1 MNLEQLLG
9 RKILVL
15 DGAMGTQLL
24 ARGAKGCLEL
34 LNVEHREEIEAIHE
48 AYLNA
53 GADIITTNTT
63 CADALCLE
71 QYGLQERSYELARA
85 GAEVARAAA
94 DKYSTTEHPRL
105 VAGSVGPTTRNLT
118 LANDIT
124 PEAVAEAYATVL
136 RGLIDGG
143 VDIIL
148 VESVMDVRNATVVVE
163 ECRKIDENIPIIV
176 SAVLSRIE
184 GRVANGA
191 TIAKFVEDLPM
202 EQIAAIGFNCT
213 NGVKPIESAVKM
225 LGALCTKPIIA
236 YPAAGQPMLAANRF
250 YKELE
255 QICRAGMLNIVGSC
269 CGTTP
274 EYTSSLAKMAARW
287 RPHKFEKRG

>member
-1 MNLEQLLG
+1 MNLEQQLV

-34 LNVEHREEIEAIHE
+34 LNVDNAAEVSSLHE
-48 AYLNA
+48 AYLEA
-53 GADIITTNTT
+53 GADIITTNTV
-63 CADALCLE
+63 CADALCLA

-85 GAEVARAAA
+85 GAELARAAA
-94 DKYSTTEHPRL
+94 DKYSTTEHPRF

-118 LANDIT
+118 LANDTT
-124 PEAVAEAYATVL
+124 PEAVAEAYSTVI
-136 RGLIDGG
+136 RALIDGG

-148 VESVMDVRNATVVVE
+148 LESVMDARNATVAIE
-163 ECRKIDENIPIIV
+163 ECRKINAEIPIVV

-184 GRVANGA
+184 GRVASGA
-191 TIAKFVEDLPM
+191 TIAKFMEDLPM
-202 EQIAAIGFNCT
+202 EDVAVIGFNCT
-213 NGVKPIESAVKM
+213 NGVKPIESAVKT
-225 LGALCTKPIIA
+225 LATISKKPIIA
-236 YPAAGQPMLAANRF
+236 YPAAGQPLMAANRLC
-250 YKELE
+250 KELE
-255 QICRAGMLNIVGSC
+255 QLCRAGALNIVGGC

-274 EYTSSLAKMAARW
+274 EYTAQMAKMAARW

>member
-24 ARGAKGCLEL
+24 TGGAKGCLEL
-34 LNVEHREEIEAIHE
+34 LNVDNAAQVVAVHN
-48 AYLNA
+48 AYLEA

-63 CADALCLE
+63 CADALCLAE
-71 QYGLQERSYELARA
+71 YGLQERSYELARA
-85 GAEVARAAA
+85 GAELARAAA

-118 LANDIT
+118 LANDT
-124 PEAVAEAYATVL
+124 TAEAMAEVYSTVI

-143 VDIIL
+143 VDVIL
-148 VESVMDVRNATVVVE
+148 IETVMDARNASVAIE
-163 ECRKIDENIPIIV
+163 ECRKINAEIPIIV

-184 GRVANGA
+184 GRVASGA

-202 EQIAAIGFNCT
+202 DDIAVIGFNCT
-213 NGVKPIESAVKM
+213 NGVKPVESAVK
-225 LGALCTKPIIA
+225 ALSAVCGKPIVA
-236 YPAAGQPMLAANRF
+236 YPAAGQPLTAANRF
-250 YKELE
+250 CKELE
-255 QICRAGMLNIVGSC
+255 QLCRAGMLNIVGGC

-274 EYTSSLAKMAARW
+274 EYTSQMTKMAARW
-287 RPHKFEKRG
+287 CPHKFERRR